1 MSQRYSL
8 DYYKREKAKFND
20 ENKKAKRD
28 MMLNLGTV
36 DQYDQRG
43 KVQQKKIKVLKSKI
57 QILEK
62 SLSQI
67 VEDFEKEKELVRF
80 QHEQIIREQKEEV
93 LSKTISIIVY
103 RFKRDNEKQKYH
115 TQESQG
121 TVLGYT

>member
-8 DYYKREKAKFND
+8 DYYKREKEKQID
-20 ENKKAKRD
+20 KNKNLKRD

-43 KVQQKKIKVLKSKI
+43 KTQQAKIKVLKSKI

-80 QHEQIIREQKEEV
+80 
-93 LSKTISIIVY
+93 
-103 RFKRDNEKQKYH
+103 
-115 TQESQG
+115 
-121 TVLGYT
+121 